1 MKYTRIEGKNK
12 GKVVLF
18 AISTCMWCKKTK
30 RLLNELG
37 VQYDYIDVD
46 LLTDEEKEEVKKEV
60 LRWRKIAAY
69 PLLVIDDKRCIKFYD
84 EEERRKFLLET

>member
-12 GKVVLF
+12 GKVVLY
-18 AISTCMWCKKTK
+18 AISTCVWCKKTK

-46 LLTDEEKEEVKKEV
+46 LLTDEEKEEVKGEV
-60 LRWRKIAAY
+60 LRWRKSASY

-84 EEERRKFLLET
+84 EEEIKEAFEG

>member
-12 GKVVLF
+12 GKVVLY

-46 LLTDEEKEEVKKEV
+46 LLTGEEKEEAKKEV
-60 LRWRKIAAY
+60 LRWRKRAVY
-69 PLLVIDDKRCIKFYD
+69 PLLVINDLYCIKSYD
-84 EEERRKFLLET
+84 EEEIKEALEG

>member
-12 GKVVLF
+12 GKVVLY
-18 AISTCMWCKKTK
+18 AISTCVWCKKTK

-46 LLTDEEKEEVKKEV
+46 LLTDEEKEEAKKEV
-60 LRWRKIAAY
+60 LRWRERAVY
-69 PLLVIDDKRCIKFYD
+69 PLLVIDDKQCIKFYD
-84 EEERRKFLLET
+84 EEEIKEAFEG